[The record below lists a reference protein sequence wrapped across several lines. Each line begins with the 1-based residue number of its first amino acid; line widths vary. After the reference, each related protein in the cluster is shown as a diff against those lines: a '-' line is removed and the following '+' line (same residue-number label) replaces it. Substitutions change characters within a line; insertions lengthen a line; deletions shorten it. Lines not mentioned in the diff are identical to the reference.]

1 MGKKLLTQLCCPPL
15 VRSKP
20 YVYLEIIHYITEDYI
35 FRYASKRKKGSS
47 HTFLVNGKN
56 KVTVYILWSLHWV
69 EPWFSLPRGPG
80 ALKSKPR
87 VFHGYDISLKKKKS
101 IWLFKHWKQGLVKC
115 WNHNKAST
123 NKVTLIFFAQK
134 PSQKLHLKMDLVT
147 LQRQRPHKRRFINS
161 RAIFYR
167 FNFSPLRLWI

>member
-20 YVYLEIIHYITEDYI
+20 YIYMEIIHYITEDYI
-35 FRYASKRKKGSS
+35 FRYASRRKKGSS

-87 VFHGYDISLKKKKS
+87 VFHGYDISLKKKNQSGFSSTGNRVLWNVETITRLQPTKLLWFFLPKNLPRS
-101 IWLFKHWKQGLVKC
+101 FIWK
-115 WNHNKAST
+115 
-123 NKVTLIFFAQK
+123 
-134 PSQKLHLKMDLVT
+134 
-147 LQRQRPHKRRFINS
+147 
-161 RAIFYR
+161 
-167 FNFSPLRLWI
+167 WI